1 MAVNKNNVRFSV
13 TFPKEALVVLD
24 QLVANSK
31 SYRETRSTML
41 LNCLNYVILSNL
53 KKEEKDNA

>member
-1 MAVNKNNVRFSV
+1 MPVNKNNVRFTV
-13 TFPKEALVVLD
+13 TFPKKALVVLD

-41 LNCLNYVILSNL
+41 LKCLNFTLVSNL